1 MTFSPFGRQR
11 DEAYDVHRNPHPGEG
26 LIPRT
31 QEHPMTQTPV
41 SPPSPD
47 DIVLEDEGLTQR
59 LDRDADALIAEG
71 EARASEGVS
80 SVRQAVRDDAAH
92 LRDKVSDRVE
102 RVRDDIRE
110 EPLRT
115 TFYALGI
122 GVVLG
127 MLLRR

>member
-1 MTFSPFGRQR
+1 
-11 DEAYDVHRNPHPGEG
+11 
-26 LIPRT
+26 
-31 QEHPMTQTPV
+31 MTQTPV

>member
-1 MTFSPFGRQR
+1 
-11 DEAYDVHRNPHPGEG
+11 
-26 LIPRT
+26 
-31 QEHPMTQTPV
+31 MTQTPI

-59 LDRDADALIAEG
+59 LDREADALIAEG
-71 EARASEGVS
+71 EARAFDHVS
-80 SVRQAVRDDAAH
+80 SVRQAVRDDAA
-92 LRDKVSDRVE
+92 LVRDKVTE
-102 RVRDDIRE
+102 RIETARDTIRE